1 MEVTGDYYVKG
12 PMTVMNEYEEE
23 RRKEEEGIRK
33 VEEDMRNAL
42 VGKEVQAEEEDEVT
56 INTDSEDLFKLP
68 GVECIIISFNLIC
81 KMITSKKILASR
93 TIVKKKTTGDLNNNH
108 LLL

>member
-1 MEVTGDYYVKG
+1 MTGDYYVKG

-33 VEEDMRNAL
+33 VEEDMKNAL
-42 VGKEVQAEEEDEVT
+42 AANEVEVEEEVT

-68 GVECIIISFNLIC
+68 GVECIWFIIFNLI
-81 KMITSKKILASR
+81 L
-93 TIVKKKTTGDLNNNH
+93 
-108 LLL
+108 